1 MSSEL
6 KDVTHKN
13 ANISKIL
20 ESTGKIKI
28 NKNNIIETLHTV
40 MQAVETIDEA
50 LTGSDKKSLALDV
63 LNYIVDFQVDL
74 TDEDKFLLKT
84 IISQIAPQAIDIII
98 KVSNGISDLVSK
110 SVSKCPCF

>member
-1 MSSEL
+1 MSSES
-6 KDVTHKN
+6 KDVTQKN
-13 ANISKIL
+13 SNIPKIL
-20 ESTGKIKI
+20 DSIGKIKI

-40 MQAVETIDEA
+40 MQAVETLEEG

-63 LNYIVDFQVDL
+63 LSYIVDFQVEI

-110 SVSKCPCF
+110 SISKCPCF